1 MAPLNFHKLLK
12 YLAPTNYLFG
22 ASASLNIDLHWTFF
36 FDTSTFQDGE
46 KYRVQKPIKY
56 PEIAFENHR
65 SQVIEIAARVQ
76 ENDQENFHLVCMKSA
91 FL

>member
-36 FDTSTFQDGE
+36 FDTSTFQDG
-46 KYRVQKPIKY
+46 KKDRVQKPIKY